1 MTRTKMVFLLLLLPM
16 LCWLSLTGC
25 SPARQIVRAEYVAP
39 VIPDVPA
46 VPEYWSVTWQAKG
59 AGLWSLDERNAKN
72 LLRNIELM
80 KSYQTDM
87 RVILEDLKDQSSR

>member
-1 MTRTKMVFLLLLLPM
+1 
-16 LCWLSLTGC
+16 
-25 SPARQIVRAEYVAP
+25 
-39 VIPDVPA
+39 
-46 VPEYWSVTWQAKG
+46 VTWQAKG